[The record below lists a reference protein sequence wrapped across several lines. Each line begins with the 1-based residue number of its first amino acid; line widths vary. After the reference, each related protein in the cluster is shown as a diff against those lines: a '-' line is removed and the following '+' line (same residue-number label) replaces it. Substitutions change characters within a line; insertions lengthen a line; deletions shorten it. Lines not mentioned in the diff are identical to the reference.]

1 MKRKENDPLK
11 AVGDRL
17 AFFQEMG
24 AGFVLGRER
33 NPPAVSA
40 TTPDAVRA
48 AERVRAPKSCVAP
61 LPAGDFPPPPQ
72 ASFPELEEKVLSCR
86 LCPLSSSRTRA
97 VPGEGDKG
105 AELMFI
111 GEAPGRD
118 EDAQGRPFVGRAG
131 QLLTK
136 IIEAMNWRREEVYIT
151 NVVKCRPP
159 DNRTPLP
166 DEVETCS
173 PYLVRQIE
181 LIRPKVIVA
190 LGKVATDVFIP
201 GRMSMGERRGKF
213 VDRQGIRIMPT
224 FHPSYVVRNEGN
236 KEIKKMV
243 WRDMKLV
250 MEFLGKK

>member
-1 MKRKENDPLK
+1 MKKKENDSLK
-11 AVGDRL
+11 AAGDRL

-24 AGFVLGRER
+24 ASFVLGRR
-33 NPPAVSA
+33 KKPPVVSA

-48 AERVRAPKSCVAP
+48 AERVRVPDPGVAP
-61 LPAGDFPPPPQ
+61 VPAGAFPPPQ
-72 ASFPELEEKVLSCR
+72 VSFPELEEKVLSCR
-86 LCPLSSSRTRA
+86 LCPLSSLRNRA
-97 VPGEGDKG
+97 VPGEGDKK

-136 IIEAMNWRREEVYIT
+136 IIEAMKWKREEVFIT

-166 DEVETCS
+166 DEVEKCS

-181 LIRPKVIVA
+181 LIRPKVIVT

-201 GRMSMGERRGKF
+201 GRKSMGERRGKF
-213 VDRQGIRIMPT
+213 VDHQGIRIMPT

-236 KEIKKMV
+236 QEIKKMV

>member
-1 MKRKENDPLK
+1 LKKRENDPLK
-11 AVGDRL
+11 AAGDRL

-24 AGFVLGRER
+24 AGFVPGRGKK
-33 NPPAVSA
+33 PPVVSA

-48 AERVRAPKSCVAP
+48 AERVRVPEPRLASVPSGA
-61 LPAGDFPPPPQ
+61 FPPPLQ
-72 ASFPELEEKVLSCR
+72 VSFPELEEKVLSCR

-105 AELMFI
+105 AELMFV

-118 EDAQGRPFVGRAG
+118 EDAAGRPFVGRAG
-131 QLLTK
+131 RLLTK
-136 IIEAMNWRREEVYIT
+136 IVEAMKWKREEVYIT

-166 DEVETCS
+166 EEVEKCS

-181 LIRPKVIVA
+181 LVRPKVIVT
-190 LGKVATDVFIP
+190 LGKVATDFFIP

-213 VDRQGIRIMPT
+213 VDHQGIRIMPT

-236 KEIKKMV
+236 QEIKKMV

>member
-1 MKRKENDPLK
+1 LKKKENDSLK
-11 AVGDRL
+11 AAGDRL

-24 AGFVLGRER
+24 ASFVLGRR
-33 NPPAVSA
+33 KKPPVVSA

-48 AERVRAPKSCVAP
+48 AERVRVPDPGVAP
-61 LPAGDFPPPPQ
+61 VPAGAFPPPQ
-72 ASFPELEEKVLSCR
+72 VSFPELEEKVLSCR
-86 LCPLSSSRTRA
+86 LCPLSSLRTRA
-97 VPGEGDKG
+97 VPGEGDKK

-136 IIEAMNWRREEVYIT
+136 IIEAMKWKREEVFIT

-166 DEVETCS
+166 DEVEKCS

-181 LIRPKVIVA
+181 LIRPKVIVT

-201 GRMSMGERRGKF
+201 GRKSMGERRGKF
-213 VDRQGIRIMPT
+213 VDHQGIRIMPT
-224 FHPSYVVRNEGN
+224 FHPSYVIRNEGN

-243 WRDMKLV
+243 WEDMKLV

>member
-1 MKRKENDPLK
+1 MKKNENDPLK
-11 AVGDRL
+11 AAGDRL

-24 AGFVLGRER
+24 ADFILER
-33 NPPAVSA
+33 KLKDVFPPA
-40 TTPDAVRA
+40 
-48 AERVRAPKSCVAP
+48 ERIPAPHPRVLSVLVGGPP
-61 LPAGDFPPPPQ
+61 LGI
-72 ASFPELEEKVLSCR
+72 SFPDLEEKVLSCR
-86 LCPLSSSRTRA
+86 LCPLASSRTQA

-105 AELMFI
+105 AELVFV

-118 EDAQGRPFVGRAG
+118 EDVAGRPFVGRAG

-136 IIEAMNWRREEVYIT
+136 IIEAMKWRREEVYIT

-166 DEVETCS
+166 DEVERCS
-173 PYLVRQIE
+173 PYLIRQIE
-181 LIRPKVIVA
+181 LIRPRVIVT
-190 LGKVATDVFIP
+190 LGKVATDFFIP

-213 VDRQGIRIMPT
+213 ADYQGIRIMPT

-236 KEIKKMV
+236 REIKRMV
-243 WRDMKLV
+243 WRDMQLV

>member
-1 MKRKENDPLK
+1 
-11 AVGDRL
+11 
-17 AFFQEMG
+17 
-24 AGFVLGRER
+24 
-33 NPPAVSA
+33 
-40 TTPDAVRA
+40 
-48 AERVRAPKSCVAP
+48 
-61 LPAGDFPPPPQ
+61 
-72 ASFPELEEKVLSCR
+72 
-86 LCPLSSSRTRA
+86 
-97 VPGEGDKG
+97 
-105 AELMFI
+105 MFI

-118 EDAQGRPFVGRAG
+118 EDAAGRPFVGKAG

-136 IIEAMNWRREEVYIT
+136 IIEAMKWSREEVYIT

-166 DEVETCS
+166 AEVEKCS

-181 LIRPKVIVA
+181 LIRPKVIVT
-190 LGKVATDVFIP
+190 LGKVATDFFIP

-213 VDRQGIRIMPT
+213 VDHQGIRIMPT

-236 KEIKKMV
+236 QEIKKMV

>member
-1 MKRKENDPLK
+1 MKKNENDPLK
-11 AVGDRL
+11 AAGDRL

-24 AGFVLGRER
+24 ADFILER
-33 NPPAVSA
+33 KLKDVFPPAERIPAPHPRVLSVSA
-40 TTPDAVRA
+40 GGP
-48 AERVRAPKSCVAP
+48 P
-61 LPAGDFPPPPQ
+61 LGN
-72 ASFPELEEKVLSCR
+72 SFPDLEEKVLSCR
-86 LCPLSSSRTRA
+86 LCPLASSRTQA

-105 AELMFI
+105 AELVFV

-118 EDAQGRPFVGRAG
+118 EDVAGRPFVGRAG

-136 IIEAMNWRREEVYIT
+136 IIEAMKWRREEVYIT

-166 DEVETCS
+166 DEVERCS
-173 PYLVRQIE
+173 PYLIRQIE
-181 LIRPKVIVA
+181 LIRPRVIVT
-190 LGKVATDVFIP
+190 LGKVATDFFIP

-213 VDRQGIRIMPT
+213 ADYQGIRIMPT

-236 KEIKKMV
+236 REIKRMV
-243 WRDMKLV
+243 WRDMQLV

>member
-1 MKRKENDPLK
+1 MKKKENDPLK
-11 AVGDRL
+11 AARDRL
-17 AFFQEMG
+17 AFFLEMG
-24 AGFVLGRER
+24 ADFVLGRGKK
-33 NPPAVSA
+33 PPVLSA
-40 TTPDAVRA
+40 TTPDVVRT
-48 AERVRAPKSCVAP
+48 AERVPVPEPRVAP
-61 LPAGDFPPPPQ
+61 VPAGALPPPQ
-72 ASFPELEEKVLSCR
+72 VSFPELEEKVLSCR

-118 EDAQGRPFVGRAG
+118 EDAAGRPFVGRAG

-136 IIEAMNWRREEVYIT
+136 IIEAMKWRREEVYIT

-166 DEVETCS
+166 AEVEKCS

-181 LIRPKVIVA
+181 LIRPSVIVT
-190 LGKVATDVFIP
+190 LGKVATDFFIP

-213 VDRQGIRIMPT
+213 VDHQGIRIMPT

-236 KEIKKMV
+236 PEIKKMV

>member
-1 MKRKENDPLK
+1 LKKKENDPLK
-11 AVGDRL
+11 AAGDRL

-24 AGFVLGRER
+24 AGFVLGRGK
-33 NPPAVSA
+33 NPSVVSA

-48 AERVRAPKSCVAP
+48 AERVRVPEPRVASV
-61 LPAGDFPPPPQ
+61 PAGAFPPPPQ
-72 ASFPELEEKVLSCR
+72 VSFPELEEKVLSCR
-86 LCPLSSSRTRA
+86 LCPLFSSRTRA

-118 EDAQGRPFVGRAG
+118 EDAAGRPFVGRAG

-136 IIEAMNWRREEVYIT
+136 IIEAMKWRREEVYIT

-166 DEVETCS
+166 AEVEKCS

-181 LIRPKVIVA
+181 LIRPKVIVT
-190 LGKVATDVFIP
+190 LGKVATDFFIP

-213 VDRQGIRIMPT
+213 VDHQGIRIMPT

>member
-1 MKRKENDPLK
+1 LKKKENDPLK
-11 AVGDRL
+11 AAGDRL
-17 AFFQEMG
+17 VFFQEMG
-24 AGFVLGRER
+24 ADFVLGRGKK
-33 NPPAVSA
+33 PPDVSA
-40 TTPDAVRA
+40 ATLDAVRA
-48 AERVRAPKSCVAP
+48 AEPVCIPEPRVVSVPTGAFSS
-61 LPAGDFPPPPQ
+61 PPQ
-72 ASFPELEEKVLSCR
+72 VSFPELVEKVLSCR
-86 LCPLSSSRTRA
+86 LCPLSSSRNRA

-118 EDAQGRPFVGRAG
+118 EDAAGRPFVGKAG

-136 IIEAMNWRREEVYIT
+136 IIEAMKWRREEVYIT

-166 DEVETCS
+166 AEVEKCS

-181 LIRPKVIVA
+181 LIRPKVIVT
-190 LGKVATDVFIP
+190 LGKVATDFFIP

-213 VDRQGIRIMPT
+213 VDHQGIRIMPT

-243 WRDMKLV
+243 WQDMKLV